1 MKRRIRNKIVGA
13 VVNLSR
19 LLLSFTFILSGTV
32 KLIDPAGTEYKIQ
45 DYIAALGF
53 GDTLFASIPLL
64 LAVLFSACEF
74 VFGIY
79 MLFGIQRRLTSTA
92 MLLFLLFMT
101 PLTLYLAIANPI
113 ADCGCFGD
121 AIKLTNWQTF
131 AKNVVLL
138 ASVVMVLRY
147 YRLMKRAMIY
157 SWTFALAFASYNLY
171 YLPVVDFRPYHIGA
185 DLKKALT
192 SGVQY
197 ETTFILEKDGIQK
210 EFTLEDYPDS
220 TWTFVDSKTTA
231 IGEEGNDSG
240 IETLQIMS
248 AETGEDITP
257 QVVMDPGYVFLL
269 IAPYLE
275 TADDSMMERLISL
288 YDYCNDNG
296 YQFLCLT
303 SSGDEGIARWV
314 ELTGAEYPFCR
325 TDAEILKTM
334 VRSNPGL
341 MLLHNGVVENKW
353 PQTTIPGEEERTA
366 PIEDIPAFHPATSS
380 LKQKAF
386 RIFLWYILP
395 LIFFALADNLW
406 VMWKLRNLHSIK
418 PFKNKLQMRRKI
430 VAGNWK
436 MNKTLQEGVALA
448 TELKDILAAEKPN
461 CEVIIGTPFIHLATV
476 SELLKDSVIAVSAEN
491 CANKESGAYTGEV
504 SAAMVKSTGAEYVIL
519 GHSERRE
526 YYNETP
532 EILKEKVDLALANGL
547 KVIFCIGESLA
558 EREANK
564 QEAVCKA
571 ELAGSV
577 FHLTA
582 EQWKNVVIAY
592 EPIWAIGTG
601 KTATAEQAEEIHAYI
616 RSCVSEVY
624 GAQVADETSI
634 LYGGSCKAS
643 NAPELFAKPDI
654 DGGLIGGASLKAPDF
669 KGIIDAWK

>member
-147 YRLMKRAMIY
+147 YRLMKRAMTKRHQWTVSIY

-314 ELTGAEYPFCR
+314 ELTGAEYPFCL
-325 TDAEILKTM
+325 TDGTTLKTI

-341 MLLHNGVVENKW
+341 LL
-353 PQTTIPGEEERTA
+353 
-366 PIEDIPAFHPATSS
+366 
-380 LKQKAF
+380 
-386 RIFLWYILP
+386 
-395 LIFFALADNLW
+395 
-406 VMWKLRNLHSIK
+406 M
-418 PFKNKLQMRRKI
+418 
-430 VAGNWK
+430 
-436 MNKTLQEGVALA
+436 
-448 TELKDILAAEKPN
+448 KDGR
-461 CEVIIGTPFIHLATV
+461 IIGKWSHN
-476 SELLKDSVIAVSAEN
+476 EL
-491 CANKESGAYTGEV
+491 
-504 SAAMVKSTGAEYVIL
+504 
-519 GHSERRE
+519 
-526 YYNETP
+526 
-532 EILKEKVDLALANGL
+532 
-547 KVIFCIGESLA
+547 
-558 EREANK
+558 
-564 QEAVCKA
+564 
-571 ELAGSV
+571 
-577 FHLTA
+577 
-582 EQWKNVVIAY
+582 
-592 EPIWAIGTG
+592 
-601 KTATAEQAEEIHAYI
+601 
-616 RSCVSEVY
+616 
-624 GAQVADETSI
+624 
-634 LYGGSCKAS
+634 
-643 NAPELFAKPDI
+643 PDI
-654 DGGLIGGASLKAPDF
+654 DDEQAQRPLERLRIGHMPDDSVAERIMAILLWFVLPLALLVLADRLWTWTKWLRRRRKPHEAQTSHESLTSH
-669 KGIIDAWK
+669 